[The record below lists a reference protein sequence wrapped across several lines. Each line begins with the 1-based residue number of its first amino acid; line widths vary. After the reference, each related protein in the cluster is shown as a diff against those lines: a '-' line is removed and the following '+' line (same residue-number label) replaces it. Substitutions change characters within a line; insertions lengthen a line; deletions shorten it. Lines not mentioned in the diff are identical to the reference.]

1 MKILFKFIWFKCT
14 EALCKLLS
22 PFVDGWKII
31 AEYVNRE
38 EDRKTMDDFRGCQGV
53 PGEISM
59 WDALSF
65 VEGYD
70 DITFAAMELVL
81 EKGPDA
87 LMYQLSYSDIDL
99 IKEEYPTVY
108 ERAVE
113 LGILTEEE

>member
-1 MKILFKFIWFKCT
+1 M
-14 EALCKLLS
+14 
-22 PFVDGWKII
+22 
-31 AEYVNRE
+31 E
-38 EDRKTMDDFRGCQGV
+38 EFRDCRGV

-87 LMYQLSYSDIDL
+87 LMRQLNYDDIERV
-99 IKEEYPTVY
+99 KEFPVIYK
-108 ERAVE
+108 RAVE
-113 LGILTEEE
+113 LGILTGEE